1 MESESLT
8 DALEKIDH
16 IAKQADK
23 YVSDLKESLKGKR
36 VTAKVQDHINTFD
49 ARYND
54 YIKALESGSDYDR
67 VTKSASQLATYL
79 TAISNGLKNGSS
91 TDENLKNLIGSLSS
105 LSKSLKECIE
115 DREVIF
121 AESDRKESEITSKRS
136 PADTQALRKN
146 IEILQGQ
153 LQDSEDRHE
162 KRQLTISKRLGDIE
176 SSLDTIEENIQSR
189 LEAVD
194 SLYSSAKEELEKKQK
209 GVDDL
214 LGTIS
219 ASVIAGDYDTS
230 ATSEK
235 KMADW
240 LRAGSLGCMVVIA
253 VVVGFSLYE
262 TTTEGFKWEN
272 SLFRLIFTILLSVPA
287 AYLARESAKH
297 RQQQYAHLQTSLD
310 LKAITPYLASL
321 PMEEQ
326 HRLKSEIANR
336 LFAPKSYSS
345 NASDAYPVN
354 TQEILMRLLDKLE
367 FKSSNEREVNARKDG

>member
-1 MESESLT
+1 METESPSNTL
-8 DALEKIDH
+8 DRVDQ
-16 IAKQADK
+16 IARQADK
-23 YVSDLKESLKGKR
+23 YVTDLKNFLKGKK
-36 VTAKVQDHINTFD
+36 VTAKVQELMNTFD
-49 ARYND
+49 ARYSD
-54 YIKALESGSDYDR
+54 YINALESGADYDR
-67 VTKSASQLATYL
+67 VTKSASHLSVYL
-79 TAISNGLKNGSS
+79 SAISNGLKNSS
-91 TDENLKNLIGSLSS
+91 SADDNLREMTSRLSS

-115 DREVIF
+115 DREVTF
-121 AESDRKESEITSKRS
+121 SGSDRKEIEDNSKRS
-136 PADTQALRKN
+136 LPDTQVLRKN

-162 KRQLTISKRLGDIE
+162 KRQLTLSKRLEDIQ
-176 SSLDTIEENIQSR
+176 SSIDTIEEDVQSR

-194 SLYSSAKEELEKKQK
+194 ALYSGAKEELEKKQK

-240 LRAGSLGCMVVIA
+240 LRAGSLGCMVIIA
-253 VVVGFSLYE
+253 VIVGLSLYE
-262 TTTEGFKWEN
+262 TTTDAFKWEN
-272 SLFRLIFTILLSVPA
+272 SLFRLVFTFLLTIPA

-321 PMEEQ
+321 PIEEQ

-336 LFAPKSYSS
+336 LFAPKDYSS
-345 NASDAYPVN
+345 DANDAYPIN
-354 TQEILMRLLDKLE
+354 SQEILMKLLDKLE
-367 FKSSNEREVNARKDG
+367 FKSSSRGDAGTDKHG